1 MCPTEKTDN
10 LSTFTD
16 ARGSLTLCTVGRE
29 VQFRPQRA
37 YWIHHVPQGSVRGEH
52 ANVVVDEYVVCVHGS
67 VTVDVETVDGEHTYE
82 LVSPECGLVI
92 PAMAW
97 SRQYNFSSDA
107 VLLVLAS
114 EDYDRSTYI
123 DSYEEWKR
131 MVSQNRKDED

>member
-1 MCPTEKTDN
+1 MCPTDKTDN

-29 VQFRPQRA
+29 VPFQPQRA

-67 VTVDVETVDGEHTYE
+67 VTVDIETAEGKRTYE
-82 LVSPECGLVI
+82 LASPDCGLVI

-114 EDYDRSTYI
+114 ENYDRSTYI
-123 DSYEEWKR
+123 DTYGEWKYKI
-131 MVSQNRKDED
+131 SQSRRDED